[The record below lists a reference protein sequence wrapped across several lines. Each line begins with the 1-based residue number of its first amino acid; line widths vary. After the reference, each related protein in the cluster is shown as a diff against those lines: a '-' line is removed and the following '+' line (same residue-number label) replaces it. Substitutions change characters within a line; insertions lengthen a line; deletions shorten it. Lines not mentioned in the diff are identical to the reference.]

1 MPGGAV
7 GLEGLVLLKSN
18 PDTWI
23 FTSFVVGPVLWCG
36 TDSIRYVTLHFRDR
50 RYTASLRYRNRAEIT
65 VLVCEQKPYPV
76 LFSCRFKSCL
86 GEWEKSLSWLFPVS
100 YWIDHYP
107 VYQRFFSR
115 AAGIFGVGRSHERRS
130 REKKRETALEK
141 VSGTQGDRSLA
152 SERYIVM
159 STKCL
164 ATNFLD
170 QLNRFWWGHSRKGYL
185 QNKNWTLNAIK
196 LRLFDC
202 SLWSLLILVP

>member
-1 MPGGAV
+1 MFENPRRGRQAKNFTTNVPKILDPKSSSEQIFSENWRWVLLVVHTHRGHRAKCPAER
-7 GLEGLVLLKSN
+7 LGLVLLKSN

-36 TDSIRYVTLHFRDR
+36 TDSIRYVTLHFRDQ

-65 VLVCEQKPYPV
+65 VLVCERKPYPV

-100 YWIDHYP
+100 YWIDHYLG
-107 VYQRFFSR
+107 YQRFFSR

-141 VSGTQGDRSLA
+141 SLA
-152 SERYIVM
+152 PRVIDHWPRRGIS
-159 STKCL
+159 
-164 ATNFLD
+164 
-170 QLNRFWWGHSRKGYL
+170 
-185 QNKNWTLNAIK
+185 
-196 LRLFDC
+196 
-202 SLWSLLILVP
+202 

>member
-1 MPGGAV
+1 MC
-7 GLEGLVLLKSN
+7 LLGNSLRWPSLKKAETIKLKKGSQLSHN
-18 PDTWI
+18 GHFSKLAMLSWWLKFFRHFRTRWTTLCQCCPSQGELTNYLYL
-23 FTSFVVGPVLWCG
+23 VLWCG

-100 YWIDHYP
+100 YWINHYP
-107 VYQRFFSR
+107 GYQRFFSR
-115 AAGIFGVGRSHERRS
+115 AAGIFGVGRS

-170 QLNRFWWGHSRKGYL
+170 Q
-185 QNKNWTLNAIK
+185 
-196 LRLFDC
+196 
-202 SLWSLLILVP
+202 

>member
-1 MPGGAV
+1 MFKNPRRGRQAKNFTTNV
-7 GLEGLVLLKSN
+7 PKILDLKSSSEQIFSENWRWVLLVVHTHRAKCPAERLALRVWFFSN
-18 PDTWI
+18 PT
-23 FTSFVVGPVLWCG
+23 LRCG

-107 VYQRFFSR
+107 GYQRFFSR

-170 QLNRFWWGHSRKGYL
+170 Q
-185 QNKNWTLNAIK
+185 
-196 LRLFDC
+196 
-202 SLWSLLILVP
+202 